1 MWVSIAYRAP
11 KSRAKAPPAR
21 ATGRL
26 PSKPVA
32 MLLWMGSSEGAFFTV
47 AVAVAVAV
55 EEGIRVLDRG
65 VLVWIRGVDD
75 EGVAVGVTALTRT
88 RVLVM
93 VVVKVEVW
101 VSAATTWDAPK
112 QRAVEMMVESFIV
125 VVVCEAVVDSK
136 IEERS

>member
-1 MWVSIAYRAP
+1 M
-11 KSRAKAPPAR
+11 
-21 ATGRL
+21 GRL
-26 PSKPVA
+26 LSRPAA
-32 MLLWMGSSEGAFFTV
+32 MLPGVASSEGAFFTV

-55 EEGIRVLDRG
+55 EEGIIVLDRG

-75 EGVAVGVTALTRT
+75 EGVAVGVTALTRI

-112 QRAVEMMVESFIV
+112 KRAVEMMVESFIV
-125 VVVCEAVVDSK
+125 VDSK